1 MKIKNQVIIVLF
13 AFFSVAMYSQEISN
27 QKAYIITQLAQ
38 LNSNPNYLID
48 NNSNSSANNLNS
60 GSVVKLNQLGDYNTI
75 DLKTKLND
83 SQNVSQ
89 LGNKNNYTFINY
101 YNTNPST
108 MNVLQQGNG
117 NFLQVYG
124 QNNLMSKIS
133 IIQKSNFKTITIVNY

>member
-13 AFFSVAMYSQEISN
+13 AFFSIAMYSQEISN
-27 QKAYIITQLAQ
+27 QKIYIIEQLEQ
-38 LNSNPNYLID
+38 LNTNLNYLIA
-48 NNSNSSANNLNS
+48 NNNSSANNLNA

-83 SQNVSQ
+83 SQNVNQ
-89 LGNKNNYTFINY
+89 LGNKNNYIFINY
-101 YNTNPST
+101 YNANAST

-124 QNNLMSKIS
+124 QNSIASKIS
-133 IIQKSNFKTITIVNY
+133 IIQKSNFKTITIVNQ

>member
-27 QKAYIITQLAQ
+27 QKAYIITQL
-38 LNSNPNYLID
+38 NTNPNYLI
-48 NNSNSSANNLNS
+48 NNNNIPSSTNSLKV
-60 GSVVKLNQLGDYNTI
+60 GSMVKLNQLGDYNTI
-75 DLKTKLND
+75 ELKANLND
-83 SQNVSQ
+83 SQNVNQ
-89 LGNKNNYTFINY
+89 LGDKNNYTFINY

-133 IIQKSNFKTITIVNY
+133 IIQKSNAKTLIIKNY